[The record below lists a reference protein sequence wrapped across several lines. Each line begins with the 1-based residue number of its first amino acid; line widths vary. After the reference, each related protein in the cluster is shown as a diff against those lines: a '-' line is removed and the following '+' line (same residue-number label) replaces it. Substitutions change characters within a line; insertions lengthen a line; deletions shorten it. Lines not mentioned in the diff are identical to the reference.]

1 MLTFVSGVM
10 LPLTTGP
17 SDNKD
22 TDNVFDSLKVNDA
35 APVLV
40 ISGREAVATAI
51 VAMCEL
57 DPIPTSALSVHVGLF
72 DTIWYPL
79 LVGGVRSA
87 LLADAVII
95 NIRLLILV
103 GVIAPVERVV
113 PEPEAVTKPD

>member
-10 LPLTTGP
+10 LPLTTDP

-51 VAMCEL
+51 VAIYDP
-57 DPIPTSALSVHVGLF
+57 DPILTSALSVHVGLF
-72 DTIWYPL
+72 VTIWYPL
-79 LVGGVRSA
+79 LVGGDKSP

-95 NIRLLILV
+95 NIRLLVLV
-103 GVIAPVERVV
+103 GVIAPVEPDV
-113 PEPEAVTKPD
+113 PVADAVTNPD